1 MSKEADKLQ
10 QLILQL
16 ENYIECWKQFNH
28 YLTKAREK
36 RFDADDESQF
46 LDCKCVITQELEA
59 ILDSVECTD
68 PTKEDIHALMTRC
81 PSLSC
86 LSEQQESVLRQVEN
100 QWHKIYIAWQSI
112 LGQLKVAMR
121 KQEDKGGWSFSLF
134 GKKKEA

>member
-28 YLTKAREK
+28 YLNKAREK
-36 RFDADDESQF
+36 RFDSDDESQF

-59 ILDSVECTD
+59 ILDSVECTE
-68 PTKEDIHALMTRC
+68 PTKEEIHGLMTKC

-86 LSEQQESVLRQVEN
+86 LSEQQEGTLRQVEN

-121 KQEDKGGWSFSLF
+121 KQEDKSMWSFSLF
-134 GKKKEA
+134 KKKQA